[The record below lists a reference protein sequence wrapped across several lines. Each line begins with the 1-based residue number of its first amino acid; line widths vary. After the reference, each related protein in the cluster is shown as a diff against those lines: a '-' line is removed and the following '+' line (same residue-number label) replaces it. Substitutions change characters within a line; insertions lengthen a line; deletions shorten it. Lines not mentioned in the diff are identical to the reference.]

1 MSLTL
6 KTSAIEL
13 IDELKNQIMKCVL
26 LFPEGKDA
34 ILDFVDIFRSKLP
47 TAVTPDLLCDIFR
60 DCKSI
65 DHLTSGASSL
75 RRQDGGE
82 SLSNKVNRK

>member
-1 MSLTL
+1 MM
-6 KTSAIEL
+6 
-13 IDELKNQIMKCVL
+13 NQIMKYLL

-34 ILDFVDIFRSKLP
+34 ILDLVDIFRSKSP
-47 TAVTPDLLCDIFR
+47 SPVTPDLLCDIFR

-65 DHLTSGASSL
+65 DHLTRGASSL

-82 SLSNKVNRK
+82 S